1 MFKEYNG
8 YRINKEGVIF
18 GVSGRIIKGTKN
30 SKGYLQTTGK
40 NKKKIL
46 IHRLIAEGWIECPG
60 DFCCY
65 QVNHIDGNKLN
76 NSIANLE
83 WLTPIEHAKVDNIRR
98 LNEQNKLNEEQN
110 KLKEEQNKSKEE
122 NDN

>member
-8 YRINKEGVIF
+8 YHINKEGYII
-18 GVSGRIIKGTKN
+18 GASGRIVKGTKN
-30 SKGYLQTTGK
+30 SKGYLQTTGR

-46 IHRLIAEGWIECPG
+46 IHRLIAECWIECPG

-76 NSIANLE
+76 NSIENLE
-83 WLTPIEHAKVDNIRR
+83 WLTPEEHVKADNIRR
-98 LNEQNKLNEEQN
+98 INEQKKLIKNKLDE
-110 KLKEEQNKSKEE
+110 K
-122 NDN
+122 